1 MKNKI
6 KVINFLIKKV
16 FFLISTT
23 ITFVCMSL
31 ANAETPNV
39 WSYEYG
45 QGGNLFRIYDKK
57 NQSLEISC
65 GELAGGY
72 VELFF
77 DAYNNE
83 VNWDSPKD
91 EYDKYLKKSKILN
104 KRISLK
110 INGKEQSIPRNKQS
124 KNYNAA
130 WKSLTSN
137 IKKANKIEV
146 IENGKTIA
154 SYFPTFSSMKN
165 IKEVEICIPENF
177 S

>member
-1 MKNKI
+1 M
-6 KVINFLIKKV
+6 KKV

-110 INGKEQSIPRNKQS
+110 INGKEQSIPRNK
-124 KNYNAA
+124 
-130 WKSLTSN
+130 
-137 IKKANKIEV
+137 
-146 IENGKTIA
+146 
-154 SYFPTFSSMKN
+154 
-165 IKEVEICIPENF
+165 
-177 S
+177 